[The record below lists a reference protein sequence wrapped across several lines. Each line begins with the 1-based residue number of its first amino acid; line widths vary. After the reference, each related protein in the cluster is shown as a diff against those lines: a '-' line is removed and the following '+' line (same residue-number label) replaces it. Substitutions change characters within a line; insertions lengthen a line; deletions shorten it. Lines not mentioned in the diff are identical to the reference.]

1 MTKKIN
7 VKLNP
12 LALAHWLQDICD
24 EIENGEIVCSVE
36 HVQAL
41 QSRLDLILDIASAL
55 GVDDWNGP
63 ETWRTMLENKGLL

>member
-7 VKLNP
+7 VELNA

-24 EIENGEIVCSVE
+24 EIENGAIICSVA

-41 QSRLDLILDIASAL
+41 QTRLI
-55 GVDDWNGP
+55 
-63 ETWRTMLENKGLL
+63 